1 MTLGAFISLGVPVEW
16 LSDEIRKIQ
25 LPHVELSAEPVFRN
39 GITAQSVHV
48 RTEDEVVSRDYNQI
62 KSLIENSSLSGRVK
76 GLSLDIFEKI
86 ARAEAQI
93 HGCSKDKVHFHEV
106 GGIDAIVDIVGTA
119 LCVEYLGIEKVIS
132 SKIALGKGFLTCRQG
147 TLPVPAPATLAIL
160 ENIPAYGSGINHELV
175 TPTGAAIIAT
185 LADAFEDMPNMTIA
199 KTGYGAGKRELE
211 KIPNILRVITG
222 HLDPFEPDRQTGPQ
236 NETIGVVETCVDDMN
251 PELLGFMME
260 RLYEDGALEVYLIPI
275 YMKKNRPG
283 TMVQVLCRAE
293 QSNVFI
299 ERILSETTSL
309 GVRFYK
315 TQRRTLFREPI
326 MLDTPFG
333 EIQVKRIRDLSGTVR
348 IVPEYEVCRKI
359 AVEKKMPLRIVYE
372 TIIKNSPAD

>member
-1 MTLGAFISLGVPVEW
+1 MT
-16 LSDEIRKIQ
+16 Q

-132 SKIALGKGFLTCRQG
+132 SKIALGQGFLTCRQG

-160 ENIPAYGSGINHELV
+160 ENIPIYGSGINHELV

-222 HLDPFEPDRQTGPQ
+222 HLDPFELDRQTGPQ

-293 QSNVFI
+293 QSDVFI

-315 TQRRTLFREPI
+315 TQRLTLFREPI